1 MDLLDLHYLEFFLGL
16 YSWTAILV
24 CIGFPVITVLSTF
37 KIPITEIKIPFLTFK
52 TDITVSKVA
61 GLVILGLFL
70 PWMNFLQQTM
80 TDEIENLRQQ
90 QFVSLPFPDTEE
102 ARRAVIREEA
112 RRAAIT
118 NQWKEF
124 YGELTY
130 SIKTPAFAFIRYNP
144 ERPNQL
150 MLSAVQKWLK
160 RIVKLVPAMFL
171 VFQGGVIIKWAY
183 IGGAVDWGFLS
194 WVSSLVFILLI
205 VVIVWRWLGA
215 IDYGLTEIKET
226 VLNIATLANAT
237 MRLD

>member
-1 MDLLDLHYLEFFLGL
+1 
-16 YSWTAILV
+16 
-24 CIGFPVITVLSTF
+24 
-37 KIPITEIKIPFLTFK
+37 
-52 TDITVSKVA
+52 
-61 GLVILGLFL
+61 
-70 PWMNFLQQTM
+70 M

-237 MRLD
+237 MRLDWVVSRWAGHVEYFRGLRAEAPTRALSHRQFVSGRVASPIFAGTS